1 MSVDNFLYY
10 IISQG
15 LSCEEYNTV
24 NNHHIERPFVSI
36 LPQDSIYR
44 WLEGQTI
51 STSDYHIMYYASM
64 YFRRD
69 PSSKYSNSIS
79 LNFSPNEP
87 TDSLLYLP
95 LTLVP
100 QAIDAKKIVMMY
112 MKDLPLT
119 DNPTKLFDQLLAFL
133 KNPNLADEIYCFL
146 IIQTTANM
154 QQTSEIRGWELF
166 NIALAENKPS
176 RNLFSYVLYYILRS
190 LFNNDINV

>member
-1 MSVDNFLYY
+1 MSLAIVETPQL
-10 IISQG
+10 
-15 LSCEEYNTV
+15 LSC
-24 NNHHIERPFVSI
+24 I
-36 LPQDSIYR
+36 
-44 WLEGQTI
+44 
-51 STSDYHIMYYASM
+51 
-64 YFRRD
+64 
-69 PSSKYSNSIS
+69 
-79 LNFSPNEP
+79 
-87 TDSLLYLP
+87 
-95 LTLVP
+95 
-100 QAIDAKKIVMMY
+100 AIDAKKIVMMY